1 MNHEDF
7 EERIRAVAAEAMVRR
22 STYDEAV
29 LVNALCVTEEAGEA
43 AKEIRRH
50 MGFGRG
56 VSPITSVAEELADVI
71 ISAWV
76 TAEMLNIDLWWAVE
90 RKLEHIKDRG
100 GL

>member
-1 MNHEDF
+1 MNREDF
-7 EERIRAVAAEAMVRR
+7 EERIRAIAAEAMVQR

-43 AKEIRRH
+43 VKEIRRH
-50 MGFGRG
+50 MGFGRK
-56 VSPITSVAEELADVI
+56 VSPITRVAEELADVI

-76 TAEMLNIDLWWAVE
+76 TAEMLNIDLWWAIE
-90 RKLEHIKDRG
+90 HNLEHIKERG